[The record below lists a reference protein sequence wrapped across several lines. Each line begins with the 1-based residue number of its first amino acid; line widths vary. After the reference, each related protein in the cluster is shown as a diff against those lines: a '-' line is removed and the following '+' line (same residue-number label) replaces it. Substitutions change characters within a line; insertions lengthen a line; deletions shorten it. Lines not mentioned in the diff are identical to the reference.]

1 MPRFRSYIRRVK
13 LATLTSTTPA
23 APGGSWAAQTLSYTF
38 KRVVGRRVSAI
49 QLELVVQN
57 GTTAPTYESGK
68 TVASIVDEIRF
79 KASDYAGGSQ
89 RSVRRLSGTDLLY
102 WHREM
107 DQGVDRDLQ
116 ALTIQTGAVSTTYN
130 PSLILP
136 LSHPLLDETVRH
148 RSAVPL
154 NAPVP
159 ALGTGE
165 GVAFVTEEPVLEVD
179 VAASSAVYGANWVP
193 KVDVIAVIHEVEMPL
208 EEPYIADELTAGDF
222 TWSGSGRPS
231 AYEFA
236 QTGWLL
242 STLMQWKV
250 SGTASDA
257 ILSSSSDYFAF
268 KLGKV
273 EQEGWT
279 VASLRAF
286 NEQGRYAAPAAIA
299 SATTLPNLNNPEGVV
314 MRDFL
319 FNTPTAAGWSPNAV
333 PSLYSANAGDR
344 VMIEPTNLVASV
356 TTRFVNHRAYISDIT
371 RLTRV

>member
-1 MPRFRSYIRRVK
+1 MPRFRSYIRRLK

-23 APGGSWAAQTLSYTF
+23 APGGSWAAQTLSYTM

-49 QLELVVQN
+49 QLELVVTN
-57 GTTAPTYESGK
+57 GTTAPTYESGQ
-68 TVASIVDEIRF
+68 SIANILGEIRF

-89 RSVRRLSGTDLLY
+89 RAVRRLSGTDLLY
-102 WHREM
+102 WNREM
-107 DQGVDRDLQ
+107 DQGIDRDTQ
-116 ALTIQTGAVSTTYN
+116 ALTIQTGAVSTVYN
-130 PSLILP
+130 PSFMLH

-154 NAPVP
+154 NAPSS
-159 ALGTGE
+159 LGTGE

-179 VAASSAVYGANWVP
+179 ITASATIYGTNWVP

-208 EEPYIADELTAGDF
+208 EEPYIADEITAGDF

-236 QTGWLL
+236 QAGWLL
-242 STLMQWKV
+242 SSLMQWKV
-250 SGTASDA
+250 SSTASDA
-257 ILSSSSDYFAF
+257 ILSTSSDYFAF

-273 EQEGWT
+273 EQEQWT
-279 VASLRAF
+279 IASLRAF

-344 VMIEPTNLVASV
+344 VMIEPTNLVASCK
-356 TTRFVNHRAYISDIT
+356 TRFVNHRAYISDIT
-371 RLTRV
+371 RLTRIG